1 MASLY
6 CWLVVLITGISAIF
20 NFNCSILPFKCKDNN
35 AMFTLNCKGKLLV
48 IENALVMG
56 IINATPDSF
65 YKASRFINDKE
76 ILQQAEKM
84 LKDGADILD
93 IGGQSTRPKSK
104 QIGEEEELK
113 RVVHV
118 IEFVHKNF
126 PEAIISVDTYHAK
139 VAKESVDAGA
149 SIINDISGG
158 NADDEMIN
166 TIGKLNIPYICMH
179 INGDV
184 ETMHKNHSYENVM
197 KELLDFFINKI
208 TECKNAGINDVVI
221 DPGFGFS
228 KTVAQNFELL
238 NNLAVFKMLEKPVLI
253 GVSRKS
259 TIYKTLGITADDALN
274 GTTVLNTIALINGA
288 NILRVHDVK
297 EAKEAV
303 RLFTEYAK

>member
-1 MASLY
+1 
-6 CWLVVLITGISAIF
+6 
-20 NFNCSILPFKCKDNN
+20 
-35 AMFTLNCKGKLLV
+35 MFILNCKGKLLV
-48 IENALVMG
+48 SENALVMG

-65 YKASRFINDKE
+65 YEASRFINDKE
-76 ILQQAEKM
+76 ILQQVEKM

-166 TIGKLNIPYICMH
+166 TVGKLNVPYICMH
-179 INGDV
+179 IKADV
-184 ETMHKNHSYENVM
+184 ETMHKNHSYENVI

-208 TECKNAGINDVVI
+208 TECKNAGINDVII

-228 KTVAQNFELL
+228 KMVAQNFEILK
-238 NNLAVFKMLEKPVLI
+238 NLAVFKMLEKPVLI

-259 TIYKTLGITADDALN
+259 TIYKTLGVTADEALN